1 MTQKTF
7 YTTTPI
13 YYVNDQ
19 PHIGHVYTTTLADVL
34 ARHHRMRGSDTF
46 FLTGTDEHAT
56 KVVDA
61 AAENK
66 LSTQAWADQNA
77 QAFRETFARLGIS
90 NDDFIRTTEDR
101 HKSRVVKYV
110 QALLDSGD
118 VYKGLYEGWYD
129 AGQEEY
135 VPDLKA
141 KEQEFKS
148 AINGKPLIQKKEEN
162 YFFRLSAYKDELT
175 KLINEGVFRVAPDA
189 RKNEILGR
197 LKTARDVPLSRTGLV
212 DWGIKV
218 PGDAKHSIYVW
229 IDALLNYLTAIDTD
243 ERRKYWPADVQ
254 FVGKDIL
261 WFHAAIWPGL
271 LLALKKIKGK
281 AYDWV
286 ELPRVLYAHSF
297 WIREGRK
304 MSKSLGNFVDLDEL
318 DEYVET
324 FGLDGLRWFLVTQGP
339 LGTNDGDFARERFVD
354 VYNAD
359 LANTLGNCA
368 SRVATMT
375 HRSFEGTVPAAGPE
389 VEGASELQ
397 AAVEA
402 AFAKSQEA
410 VDAIAIDKSAA
421 AGLEIV
427 RAVDGF
433 IEKTQPF
440 RLAKD
445 ESKLPELGTILYHCV
460 EALRV
465 ASLILWPVI
474 PTKIEAF
481 WEATGQ
487 AYAARIRAG
496 GGEIR
501 SWAAWGGSREGA
513 PFEKVNLFPRFRE
526 PKVPGEP
533 KKPKKGG
540 GEPKKPKKAPK
551 PKAPPPGPKDEIT
564 YEEFCA
570 LDIRIARVEAA
581 IAVPKADK
589 LLQLTLRLDD
599 GDTRTVLSG
608 IREWYQPEEM
618 VGKQVVYLA
627 NLAPRKIRGVVS
639 QGMVLMGNDVGNA
652 AVLLQ
657 PVKELPDGAK
667 VS

>member
-1 MTQKTF
+1 MSENTF
-7 YTTTPI
+7 YTSTPI

-34 ARHHRMRGSDTF
+34 ARHHRLRGDDTF

-61 AAENK
+61 AKERG
-66 LSTQAWADQNA
+66 LETQAWADQNA
-77 QAFRETFARLGIS
+77 QAFRETFARLGLS

-101 HKSRVVKYV
+101 HKSRVETYVK
-110 QALLDSGD
+110 ALLDSGD
-118 VYKGLYEGWYD
+118 VYKGVYEGWYD

-162 YFFRLSAYKDELT
+162 YFFKLSAYAAELSQ
-175 KLINEGVFRVAPDA
+175 LISDDVFRVAPEA

-218 PGDAKHSIYVW
+218 PGDAEHSIYVW
-229 IDALLNYLTAIDTD
+229 IDALLNYLTTVDTD

-254 FVGKDIL
+254 FIGKDIL
-261 WFHAAIWPGL
+261 WFHAAIWPSL
-271 LLALKKIKGK
+271 LLALRKVSG
-281 AYDWV
+281 YEWV

-304 MSKSLGNFVDLDEL
+304 MSKSLGNFVDLAEIDS
-318 DEYVET
+318 YVET

-375 HRSFEGTVPAAGPE
+375 QKSFGGTLPAVGPA
-389 VEGASELQ
+389 VEGASEVQ
-397 AAVEA
+397 AAAEA
-402 AFAKSQEA
+402 AFAKSQAA
-410 VDAIAIDKSAA
+410 VDAVAIDASAA

-433 IEKTQPF
+433 IERTQPF
-440 RLAKD
+440 KLARD
-445 ESKLPELGTILYHCV
+445 EAKRGELGTILYTCA
-460 EALRV
+460 EALRI

-474 PTKIEAF
+474 PTKVEAF

-487 AYAARIRAG
+487 PYAASIGAG
-496 GGEIR
+496 QGQLT
-501 SWAAWGGSREGA
+501 SWAAWGGSKEGA
-513 PFEKVNLFPRFRE
+513 PFGKVNLFPRYKE
-526 PKVPGEP
+526 PKAPKPQAQP
-533 KKPKKGG
+533 KK
-540 GEPKKPKKAPK
+540 KKAPK
-551 PKAPPPGPKDEIT
+551 PKAPPPGPKDEIS

-570 LDIRIARVEAA
+570 LDLRIARVEAA

-589 LLQLTLRLDD
+589 LLQLTLRLAD
-599 GDTRTVLSG
+599 GETRTVLSG
-608 IREWYQPEEM
+608 IREWYQPEDM
-618 VGKQVVYLA
+618 VGRQVVYLA
-627 NLAPRKIRGVVS
+627 NLAPRKIRGVMS
-639 QGMVLMGNDVGNA
+639 QGMVLAGNDVGNA

-657 PVKELPDGAK
+657 PIKELPDGAK

>member
-1 MTQKTF
+1 MTDTF
-7 YTTTPI
+7 YTSTPI

-34 ARHHRMRGSDTF
+34 ARHHRLRGSDTF

-61 AAENK
+61 AKERG
-66 LSTQAWADQNA
+66 LETQAWADQNA
-77 QAFRETFARLGIS
+77 KAFRETFARLGLS

-101 HKSRVVKYV
+101 HKSRVETYVK
-110 QALLDSGD
+110 ALLDSGD
-118 VYKGLYEGWYD
+118 VYKGVYEGWYD

-162 YFFRLSAYKDELT
+162 YFFKLSAYAEELS
-175 KLINEGVFRVAPDA
+175 KLIDEDVFRVAPTA

-218 PGDAKHSIYVW
+218 PGDAEHSIYVW
-229 IDALLNYLTAIDTD
+229 IDALLNYLTTVDTE

-254 FVGKDIL
+254 FIGKDIL
-261 WFHAAIWPGL
+261 WFHAAIWPSL
-271 LLALKKIKGK
+271 LLALKKVSG
-281 AYDWV
+281 YEWV
-286 ELPRVLYAHSF
+286 ALPRVLYAHSF

-304 MSKSLGNFVDLDEL
+304 MSKSLGNFVDLAEIDQ
-318 DEYVET
+318 YVET

-375 HRSFEGTVPAAGPE
+375 QKSFGGVLPAPGPE
-389 VEGASELQ
+389 VEGAREVQ
-397 AAVEA
+397 AAAEA
-402 AFAKSQEA
+402 AFAKSQAA
-410 VDAIAIDKSAA
+410 VDAVAIDASAA

-433 IEKTQPF
+433 IERTQPF
-440 RLAKD
+440 RLIRD
-445 ESKLPELGTILYHCV
+445 ESKQGELGTILYTCA
-460 EALRV
+460 EALRI

-487 AYAARIRAG
+487 AYAERIRAG
-496 GGEIR
+496 GGEVA
-501 SWAAWGGSREGA
+501 SWVQWGGSREGA
-513 PFEKVNLFPRFRE
+513 PFGKVNLFPRYKE
-526 PKVPGEP
+526 PKAP
-533 KKPKKGG
+533 KEQPKPKK
-540 GEPKKPKKAPK
+540 KKAPK
-551 PKAPPPGPKDEIT
+551 PKAPPPGPKDEIS

-589 LLQLTLRLDD
+589 LLQLTLRLAD
-599 GDTRTVLSG
+599 GETRTVLSG
-608 IREWYQPEEM
+608 IREWYQPEDM

-627 NLAPRKIRGVVS
+627 NLAPRKIRGVMS
-639 QGMVLMGNDVGNA
+639 QGMVLAGNDVGNA

-657 PVKELPDGAK
+657 PIKELPDGAK

>member
-1 MTQKTF
+1 MTDNTF
-7 YTTTPI
+7 YTSTPI

-34 ARHHRMRGSDTF
+34 ARHHRLRGRDTF

-61 AAENK
+61 AQERG
-66 LSTQAWADQNA
+66 LSTQDWADQNA
-77 QAFRETFARLGIS
+77 MAFRETFARLGIS
-90 NDDFIRTTEDR
+90 NSDFIRTTEDR
-101 HKSRVVKYV
+101 HKSRVVTYV
-110 QALLDSGD
+110 KALLDSGD
-118 VYKGLYEGWYD
+118 VYKGVYEGWYD

-148 AINGKPLIQKKEEN
+148 EINGKPLIQKKEEN
-162 YFFRLSAYKDELT
+162 YFFKLSAYSAELSQ
-175 KLINEGVFRVAPDA
+175 LIQDDVFRVAPEA

-218 PGDAKHSIYVW
+218 PGDDEHSIYVW
-229 IDALLNYLTAIDTD
+229 IDALLNYLTTIDTD

-261 WFHAAIWPGL
+261 WFHAAIWPAL
-271 LLALKKIKGK
+271 LLAIKKVKG
-281 AYDWV
+281 YEWV
-286 ELPRVLYAHSF
+286 DLPRVLYAHSF

-304 MSKSLGNFVDLDEL
+304 MSKTLKNFVDLEEL
-318 DEYVET
+318 DQYVET

-339 LGTNDGDFARERFVD
+339 LGANDSDFARERFVD

-359 LANTLGNCA
+359 LANTFGNCA

-375 HRSFEGTVPAAGPE
+375 HRSFAGVLPASGPE
-389 VEGASELQ
+389 VEGAEELR
-397 AAVEA
+397 AAVA
-402 AFAKSQEA
+402 DCFAKSQAA
-410 VDAIAIDKSAA
+410 VDAIALDVAAA
-421 AGLEIV
+421 AGIEIV

-445 ESKLPELGTILYHCV
+445 ESKLPELGTILYHCA

-465 ASLILWPVI
+465 SSLILWPVI
-474 PTKIEAF
+474 PTKMEEF

-487 AYAARIRAG
+487 AYAQRIRAG
-496 GGEIR
+496 GGEIK
-501 SWAAWGGSREGA
+501 SWVQWGGSREGA
-513 PFEKVNLFPRFRE
+513 PFEKVNLFPRFKE
-526 PKVPGEP
+526 PKPPQEA
-533 KKPKKGG
+533 KPKA
-540 GEPKKPKKAPK
+540 EKKQKKAPK
-551 PKAPPPGPKDEIT
+551 PKAPPPGPKDEIS

-589 LLQLTLRLDD
+589 LLQLTLSI
-599 GDTRTVLSG
+599 GEGETRTVLSG
-608 IREWYQPEEM
+608 IRDWYQPEQM
-618 VGKQVVYLA
+618 VGRQVVYLA

-639 QGMVLMGNDVGNA
+639 QGMVLAANGEGNA
-652 AVLLQ
+652 AVLLKAL
-657 PVKELPDGAK
+657 KELPDGAK

>member
-1 MTQKTF
+1 MTENTF

-34 ARHHRMRGSDTF
+34 ARHHRLRGSDTF

-61 AAENK
+61 AKERG
-66 LSTQAWADQNA
+66 LETQAWADQNA
-77 QAFRETFARLGIS
+77 KAFRETFARLGLS

-101 HKSRVVKYV
+101 HKSRVETYVK
-110 QALLDSGD
+110 ALLDSGD
-118 VYKGLYEGWYD
+118 VYKGVYEGWYD

-162 YFFRLSAYKDELT
+162 YFFKLSAYAAELSQ
-175 KLINEGVFRVAPDA
+175 LISDDVFRVAPEA

-212 DWGIKV
+212 DWGIRV
-218 PGDAKHSIYVW
+218 PGDAEHSIYVW
-229 IDALLNYLTAIDTD
+229 IDALLNYLTTVDTD

-261 WFHAAIWPGL
+261 WFHAAIWPSL
-271 LLALKKIKGK
+271 LLALKKVSG
-281 AYDWV
+281 YEWV
-286 ELPRVLYAHSF
+286 GLPRVLYAHSF

-304 MSKSLGNFVDLDEL
+304 MSKSLGNFVDLAEIDQ
-318 DEYVET
+318 YVET

-375 HRSFEGTVPAAGPE
+375 QKSFGGVLPAAGPE
-389 VEGASELQ
+389 VEGASEVQ
-397 AAVEA
+397 ATAEA
-402 AFAKSQEA
+402 AFAKSQAA
-410 VDAIAIDKSAA
+410 VDVVAIDASAA

-433 IEKTQPF
+433 IERTQPF
-440 RLAKD
+440 KLARD
-445 ESKLPELGTILYHCV
+445 ESKRGELGTILYTCA

-487 AYAARIRAG
+487 PYAASIAAG
-496 GGEIR
+496 QGQLT
-501 SWAAWGGSREGA
+501 SWAAWGGSKEGA
-513 PFEKVNLFPRFRE
+513 PFGKVNLFPRYKE
-526 PKVPGEP
+526 PKAPKPQP
-533 KKPKKGG
+533 KKK
-540 GEPKKPKKAPK
+540 EKKAPK
-551 PKAPPPGPKDEIT
+551 PKAPPPGPKDEIS

-570 LDIRIARVEAA
+570 LDIRIARVEDA

-589 LLQLTLRLDD
+589 LLQLTLRLAD
-599 GDTRTVLSG
+599 GETRTVLSG
-608 IREWYQPEEM
+608 IREWYQPEDM
-618 VGKQVVYLA
+618 IGKQVVYLA
-627 NLAPRKIRGVVS
+627 NLAPRKIRGVMS
-639 QGMVLMGNDVGNA
+639 QGMVLAGNDVGNA

-657 PVKELPDGAK
+657 PIKELPDGAK